1 MKSSEDEE
9 LEKIR
14 RRKLE
19 KMIDRASMKNEDKK
33 ITYKNIGKPIDLTD
47 ETFTKYVNDNSF
59 VVIDMWAPW
68 CGPCRIVS
76 PIIEELAKDYV
87 GKIAFGKLNVD
98 NNRKIAIQYGI
109 MSIPTLLVFKNSKLM
124 DKIIGAIP
132 RRMLEPRITQYL

>member
-1 MKSSEDEE
+1 MKSNEDEK

-14 RRKLE
+14 KRKLE
-19 KMIDRASMKNEDKK
+19 KMMDRSSIKKEDKK
-33 ITYKNIGKPIDLTD
+33 ISSKNMGKPIDLTD
-47 ETFTKYVNDNSF
+47 ETFTKYVNDNTF

-98 NNRKIAIQYGI
+98 NNRKRATQYGI
-109 MSIPTLLVFKNSKLM
+109 MSIPTLLVFKNNKLV
-124 DKIIGAIP
+124 DKVIGAMP